1 MLLMTLHDK
10 LKIYMPYLQIADTKF
25 PHKSSPHTASQ
36 STKILP
42 HAVQILKADQSA
54 QVSFSN

>member
-1 MLLMTLHDK
+1 
-10 LKIYMPYLQIADTKF
+10 MPYLQIADTKF